1 LNPTVGLSGIGQR
14 TPRPSQWAPR
24 ADWASLPR
32 MVGSV
37 LVIDDDRD
45 VLYAARLA
53 LADEVGRVET
63 STAPDGLAALL
74 AAEAYEA
81 VLLDMNFAL
90 GDHSGRQG
98 LDQLE
103 RVRAFDPAL
112 SVVLMTAYG
121 GVSLAVE
128 ALKRGAVDFV
138 LKPWRNEKLIA
149 TVRAAAELTRSR
161 RAADTS
167 FDLEAAERTAI
178 QRALA
183 HHKGN
188 ISRTAASLG
197 LTRPA
202 LYRRLARHGL
212 SNGEP

>member
-1 LNPTVGLSGIGQR
+1 
-14 TPRPSQWAPR
+14 
-24 ADWASLPR
+24 

-37 LVIDDDRD
+37 LVVDDDRD
-45 VLYAARLA
+45 VLLAARLA
-53 LADEVGRVET
+53 LAREAARVET
-63 STAPDGLAALL
+63 STATDGLEDFL
-74 AAEAYEA
+74 AADVYEA

-98 LDQLE
+98 IDQLE
-103 RVRAFDPAL
+103 RIRAFDPNL
-112 SVVLMTAYG
+112 SVVLMTAFG

-149 TVRAAAELTRSR
+149 TVCAAAELTRSR
-161 RAADTS
+161 RAADLN
-167 FDLEAAERTAI
+167 FDLETAERTAI

-188 ISRTAASLG
+188 ISRAAASLG

-212 SNGEP
+212 VDGEP

>member
-1 LNPTVGLSGIGQR
+1 
-14 TPRPSQWAPR
+14 
-24 ADWASLPR
+24 

-37 LVIDDDRD
+37 LVVDDDRD
-45 VLYAARLA
+45 VLHAARLA
-53 LADEVGRVET
+53 LAREVGRVET
-63 STAPDGLAALL
+63 STAADGLEDLL
-74 AAEAYEA
+74 AADAYEA

-98 LDQLE
+98 LDALE
-103 RVRAFDPAL
+103 RVRAFDPSL
-112 SVVLMTAYG
+112 SVVLMTAFG

-149 TVRAAAELTRSR
+149 AVAAAAELTRSR
-161 RAADTS
+161 RQADAS
-167 FDLEAAERTAI
+167 FDLETAERTAI

-188 ISRTAASLG
+188 ISRAAASLG

-212 SNGEP
+212 SNDGP

>member
-1 LNPTVGLSGIGQR
+1 
-14 TPRPSQWAPR
+14 
-24 ADWASLPR
+24 
-32 MVGSV
+32 MMGSV
-37 LVIDDDRD
+37 LVVDDDRD
-45 VLYAARLA
+45 VLHAARLA
-53 LADEVGRVET
+53 LSPETERVET
-63 STAPDGLAALL
+63 STATEGLEDILDMD
-74 AAEAYEA
+74 AYEA

-103 RVRAFDPAL
+103 RVRAFDPTL

-161 RAADTS
+161 RAADLS
-167 FDLEAAERTAI
+167 FDLETAERTAI

-183 HHKGN
+183 YHKGN
-188 ISRTAASLG
+188 ISRAAASLG

-212 SNGEP
+212 SHGEP

>member
-1 LNPTVGLSGIGQR
+1 
-14 TPRPSQWAPR
+14 
-24 ADWASLPR
+24 

-37 LVIDDDRD
+37 LVVDDDRD
-45 VLYAARLA
+45 VLHAARLA
-53 LADEVGRVET
+53 LAREVAKVET
-63 STAPDGLAALL
+63 SSATDGLEEILGAD
-74 AAEAYEA
+74 AYEV
-81 VLLDMNFAL
+81 VLLDMNFAI

-98 LDQLE
+98 LDQLA
-103 RVRAFDPAL
+103 RVRAFDPTL
-112 SVVLMTAYG
+112 SVVLMTAFG

-138 LKPWRNEKLIA
+138 LKPWRNEKLVA

-161 RAADTS
+161 RAADLS
-167 FDLEAAERTAI
+167 FDLEAAEREAI

-188 ISRTAASLG
+188 ISHAAASLG

-202 LYRRLARHGL
+202 LYRRLERHGI
-212 SNGEP
+212 SSRGS

>member
-1 LNPTVGLSGIGQR
+1 MAGP
-14 TPRPSQWAPR
+14 
-24 ADWASLPR
+24 
-32 MVGSV
+32 V
-37 LVIDDDRD
+37 LVVDDDRD
-45 VLYAARLA
+45 VLHAARLA
-53 LADEVGRVET
+53 LAGEVTRVET
-63 STAPDGLAALL
+63 SGATDGLETIL
-74 AAEAYEA
+74 AADAYEA

-98 LDQLE
+98 LDQLA
-103 RVRAFDPAL
+103 RVGAFDPHL
-112 SVVLMTAYG
+112 SVVLMTAFG

-138 LKPWRNEKLIA
+138 LKPWRNDKLVA
-149 TVRAAAELTRSR
+149 SVRAAAELTRSG
-161 RAADTS
+161 RAATLS
-167 FDLEAAERTAI
+167 FDLETAEREAI

-188 ISRTAASLG
+188 ISHAAASLG

-212 SNGEP
+212 PGRGS

>member
-1 LNPTVGLSGIGQR
+1 MPALRGL
-14 TPRPSQWAPR
+14 APR
-24 ADWASLPR
+24 EDCASLGA

-37 LVIDDDRD
+37 LVVDDDRD
-45 VLYAARLA
+45 VLHAARLA
-53 LADEVGRVET
+53 LAREAERVET
-63 STAPDGLAALL
+63 STATDGLEDLL
-74 AAEAYEA
+74 AADAYEA

-98 LDQLE
+98 IDQLE
-103 RVRAFDPAL
+103 RVRAFDPNL
-112 SVVLMTAYG
+112 SVVLMTAFG

-149 TVRAAAELTRSR
+149 TVTAAAELTRSR
-161 RAADTS
+161 RAADMN
-167 FDLEAAERTAI
+167 FDLESAERTAI

-188 ISRTAASLG
+188 ISRAAASLG

-212 SNGEP
+212 VDGEP

>member
-1 LNPTVGLSGIGQR
+1 
-14 TPRPSQWAPR
+14 
-24 ADWASLPR
+24 

-37 LVIDDDRD
+37 LVVDDDRD
-45 VLYAARLA
+45 VLHAARLT
-53 LADEVGRVET
+53 LSREVGRVET
-63 STAPDGLAALL
+63 ATTTDGLETLL
-74 AAEAYEA
+74 AADAYEA
-81 VLLDMNFAL
+81 VVLDMNFAL

-98 LDQLE
+98 LDGLA
-103 RVRAFDPAL
+103 RVQALDANL

-149 TVRAAAELTRSR
+149 TVQAAAELTRAR
-161 RAADTS
+161 RIADES
-167 FDLEAAERTAI
+167 FDLETAERAAI

-188 ISRTAASLG
+188 ISRAAASLG

-202 LYRRLARHGL
+202 LYRRLERHGL
-212 SNGEP
+212 TNGEP